1 MSLNN
6 EKASMLDKI
15 RDTLQGFGKT
25 YYGKAA
31 PKENE
36 AWDYYVF
43 CRASLKKAGSGTDFV
58 RRYTVAIVKEDYI
71 PEGHEFEVIKA
82 VREATRMRLA
92 DVDITYGYT
101 VKGATDLVVEVAM
114 ITFAE
119 AVKGCDI

>member
-6 EKASMLDKI
+6 SSMLDKI

-25 YYGKAA
+25 YYGNAN

-43 CRASLKKAGSGTDFV
+43 RRSSLKKAGSSGTDFV

-92 DVDITYGYT
+92 DIDITYSYT
-101 VKGATDLVVEVAM
+101 FKGATDFVVEVAM

-119 AVKGCDI
+119 TIKGCEV